1 MDQEKKRQRVATKLD
16 VQAQAAAATSGKS
29 VAAATTTAASRPQQQ
44 DPPIESLLKKIMYAE
59 GDIDLTGSHLD
70 AKSCGAVT
78 VAHLRECIP
87 QIVARLANKSTPPQ
101 TLD

>member
-16 VQAQAAAATSGKS
+16 VQAQAAAASGKS
-29 VAAATTTAASRPQQQ
+29 VAAATTTAAGRPQQ

-70 AKSCGAVT
+70 AKRCGAVT

-87 QIVARLANKSTPPQ
+87 QIVARLANKSAPPQ
-101 TLD
+101 TPD

>member
-16 VQAQAAAATSGKS
+16 VQAQAAAASGKS
-29 VAAATTTAASRPQQQ
+29 VAAATTTAAGRPQQ

-87 QIVARLANKSTPPQ
+87 QIVARLANKSAPPQ
-101 TLD
+101 TPD